1 MELRRTCTSS
11 VMMTVEG
18 LFAIF
23 DVALFTLKEM
33 DFHYRP
39 LSLDDSN
46 LDSLQY
52 SLTQQLD
59 QSMNFL
65 SNTAFKN
72 TQKLSPKSVMFVYN
86 IGEELPDYDDASSE
100 SSLESDSSDANI
112 RTGFTGIIDFEK
124 SEMTIYPP
132 SNSSCMNKDS
142 VINLMDMA
150 ECLGISTL
158 YICIEKNHQEIR
170 EFSRGFIYAGF
181 ELIQPKI
188 KQLSSTEWAVFG
200 AEL

>member
-1 MELRRTCTSS
+1 
-11 VMMTVEG
+11 MTVEG

-39 LSLDDSN
+39 MDDSN

-59 QSMNFL
+59 QSMNFPT
-65 SNTAFKN
+65 NTAFKN
-72 TQKLSPKSVMFVYN
+72 TQKLAPKSVMFIYT
-86 IGEELPDYDDASSE
+86 IGDDLPDYDDTSSE
-100 SSLESDSSDANI
+100 SSLESDSSDANV
-112 RTGFTGIIDFEK
+112 RVGFTGIIDFEK

-132 SNSSCMNKDS
+132 SNSSYMNKDT

-150 ECLGISTL
+150 ECLGISTM

-181 ELIQPKI
+181 ELVQPKI
-188 KQLSSTEWAVFG
+188 KQLASTEWVVFG
-200 AEL
+200 TEF

>member
-1 MELRRTCTSS
+1 
-11 VMMTVEG
+11 MMTVEG

-39 LSLDDSN
+39 LAMDDSN

-65 SNTAFKN
+65 SNTTFKN
-72 TQKLSPKSVMFVYN
+72 TQKLSPKSVMFVYT
-86 IGEELPDYDDASSE
+86 IGDELPDYDDASSE

-124 SEMTIYPP
+124 NEMTIYPP

-150 ECLGISTL
+150 DCLGISTL
-158 YICIEKNHQEIR
+158 YMCIEKNHQEIR

-188 KQLSSTEWAVFG
+188 KQLSSTEWVVFG